1 MCQNTALYALQTARS
16 SVKFP
21 PSYVFVTFTL
31 TVLSQQIMTCDTNSF
46 TWHDCRCWLGIWHQ
60 RPVYLNNEI
69 QYSAWISEH
78 NYILELVAT
87 RLPSLSARCTPCV
100 TTGREMV
107 ALFLSVAEKA
117 TQGWAGW
124 REGKHCSLQGSH
136 TPWGTKL
143 QTTSSL
149 VGLSDWFFLKSVFW
163 NFFFFLLTFF

>member
-1 MCQNTALYALQTARS
+1 MCQNTALYALQTVRS

-21 PSYVFVTFTL
+21 PSYVFFTFML
-31 TVLSQQIMTCDTNSF
+31 TVLSQQIMTCDMNSEWDRCLWSETCF
-46 TWHDCRCWLGIWHQ
+46 AWHDLRCWLGIWHQ

-87 RLPSLSARCTPCV
+87 RLPSLSARCAPCV
-100 TTGREMV
+100 NSGMEAV

-124 REGKHCSLQGSH
+124 RAGKHCSLQGSH
-136 TPWGTKL
+136 TLFEGQNYKL
-143 QTTSSL
+143 Q
-149 VGLSDWFFLKSVFW
+149 VR
-163 NFFFFLLTFF
+163 